1 MRHNTASITRTPK
14 QWSRRCSVQ
23 LGICTCTS
31 SRPPRGTLFI
41 VRYTTP
47 LVSKGAC
54 IVLIGV
60 QCVHSLCGPLSV
72 GHAGVSL
79 PLDPRDSHR
88 VLGMATYRRDVCG
101 WNGRSHVIEK
111 VKQVSL
117 SLRDEAAVV
126 VVVVVVVS

>member
-1 MRHNTASITRTPK
+1 MVEALFCATWHMYMYLLPSSPRHSFH
-14 QWSRRCSVQ
+14 CSLHHS
-23 LGICTCTS
+23 LGI
-31 SRPPRGTLFI
+31 
-41 VRYTTP
+41 
-47 LVSKGAC
+47 SKGAC

>member
-14 QWSRRCSVQ
+14 QWSRRYSVQ

-31 SRPPRGTLFI
+31 SRPPRRHSFHCSLHHSLGM
-41 VRYTTP
+41 
-47 LVSKGAC
+47 SKSAC

-60 QCVHSLCGPLSV
+60 KCVHSLCGPLSV

-88 VLGMATYRRDVCG
+88 VLGMATYRRDVYG

-117 SLRDEAAVV
+117 SLCDEVV
-126 VVVVVVVS
+126 VIVIVVS